1 MNKQE
6 IKEIMAIARPAI
18 YALYGRYGS
27 LELVKYNIVT
37 LDSIWIQV
45 DRINYGNRDNYTL
58 HIENGVITTLS
69 ERELNV

>member
-27 LELVKYNIVT
+27 LELVKYYVVT
-37 LDSIWIQV
+37 FNSIWIQV
-45 DRINYGNRDNYTL
+45 NRYQYGYENHYTL
-58 HIENGVITTLS
+58 HIENGVVASLS